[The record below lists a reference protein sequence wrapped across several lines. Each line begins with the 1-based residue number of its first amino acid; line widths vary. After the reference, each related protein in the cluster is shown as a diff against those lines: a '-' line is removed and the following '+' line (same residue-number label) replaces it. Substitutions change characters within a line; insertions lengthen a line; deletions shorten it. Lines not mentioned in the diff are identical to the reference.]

1 MKKFLIL
8 AVALMM
14 GATAAF
20 AQTDEPKNE
29 FSIAWGGISNSQ
41 VLNTFADVLSAA
53 FESIVNKGTKWDEA
67 ADFGTISAEYFH
79 HVSPVVSL
87 GAIGVYNMHNRDLQK
102 DGKVIGSN
110 KRSFITLLPAVK
122 FNWLRKNSWGLYSKL
137 GAGASL
143 LLSKEKADR
152 TDTSEAFDNTKSSV
166 MFNFQVS
173 ALGVEFG
180 RSLRGFCE
188 TGFGEQGVF
197 LVGLRYRF

>member
-1 MKKFLIL
+1 MKKIWII

-14 GATAAF
+14 GTTVAF

-29 FSIAWGGISNSQ
+29 FSVAWGGLSNSQ
-41 VLNTFADVLSAA
+41 ILNAFADVFSAT
-53 FESIVNKGTKWDEA
+53 FESIVNKGTKWDDV

-79 HVSPVVSL
+79 HVSPLVSL
-87 GAIGVYNMHNRDLQK
+87 GAIGVYNMHNRDLEK
-102 DGKVIGSN
+102 DGKIIGSN
-110 KRSFITLLPAVK
+110 NRSFITLLPAIK
-122 FNWLRKNSWGLYSKL
+122 FSWLRKDSWGLYSKL

-143 LLSKEKADR
+143 LVSKEKTEA
-152 TDTSEAFDNTKSSV
+152 TATSQSYDYKETSV
-166 MFNFQVS
+166 LFNFQVS

-188 TGFGEQGVF
+188 AGFGEQGVF

>member
-1 MKKFLIL
+1 MKKIWII

-14 GATAAF
+14 GTTVAF

-29 FSIAWGGISNSQ
+29 FSVAWGGLSNSQ
-41 VLNTFADVLSAA
+41 VLNTFVDVFAAA
-53 FESIVNKGTKWDEA
+53 FESIVDKGTKWDDV

-122 FNWLRKNSWGLYSKL
+122 FNWLRKDSWGMYSKL

-143 LLSKEKADR
+143 LVSKEK
-152 TDTSEAFDNTKSSV
+152 TDATPSSEAIDNTKCSV
-166 MFNFQVS
+166 LFNFQVS

-188 TGFGEQGVF
+188 AGFGEQGVF

>member
-1 MKKFLIL
+1 MKKIWII

-14 GATAAF
+14 GTTVAF

-29 FSIAWGGISNSQ
+29 FSVAWGGLSNSQ
-41 VLNTFADVLSAA
+41 VLNTFMDVFSAA
-53 FESIVNKGTKWDEA
+53 FESIVNKGTKWDDV

-87 GAIGVYNMHNRDLQK
+87 LV
-102 DGKVIGSN
+102 
-110 KRSFITLLPAVK
+110 
-122 FNWLRKNSWGLYSKL
+122 
-137 GAGASL
+137 
-143 LLSKEKADR
+143 SKEK
-152 TDTSEAFDNTKSSV
+152 TDATPSSEAIDNTKCSV
-166 MFNFQVS
+166 RFNFQVS

-188 TGFGEQGVF
+188 AGFGEQGVF

>member
-1 MKKFLIL
+1 MKKIWII

-14 GATAAF
+14 GTTVAF

-122 FNWLRKNSWGLYSKL
+122 FNWLRKNSWGMYSKL

-188 TGFGEQGVF
+188 AGFGEQGVF

>member
-29 FSIAWGGISNSQ
+29 FSVAWGGISNSQ

-79 HVSPVVSL
+79 HVSPLVSL
-87 GAIGVYNMHNRDLQK
+87 GAIGVYNMHNRDLEK
-102 DGKVIGSN
+102 DGKIIGSN
-110 KRSFITLLPAVK
+110 NRSFITLLPAIK
-122 FNWLRKNSWGLYSKL
+122 FSWLRKDSWGLYSKL

-152 TDTSEAFDNTKSSV
+152 TDTSEAFDNTKSGV

-180 RSLRGFCE
+180 RSLRGFVE
-188 TGFGEQGVF
+188 AGFGEQGVF
-197 LVGLRYRF
+197 LLGLRYRF

>member
-1 MKKFLIL
+1 MI

-14 GATAAF
+14 GVTSAS
-20 AQTDEPKNE
+20 AQADEPKNE
-29 FSIAWGGISNSQ
+29 FSVAWGGLSNSQ
-41 VLNTFADVLSAA
+41 VLNAFADVFSAA
-53 FESIVNKGTKWDEA
+53 FESIVNKGTKWDDV

-87 GAIGVYNMHNRDLQK
+87 GAIGVYNIHNRDLQK
-102 DGKVIGSN
+102 DGKTIGSN
-110 KRSFITLLPAVK
+110 NRSFITLLPAVK
-122 FNWLRKNSWGLYSKL
+122 FNWLRKDSWGLYSKL

-143 LLSKEKADR
+143 VLSKEKADA
-152 TDTSEAFDNTKSSV
+152 TDTSQAVDNTQNSV

-173 ALGVEFG
+173 ALGMEFG

-188 TGFGEQGVF
+188 AGFGEQGVF

>member
-1 MKKFLIL
+1 MI
-8 AVALMM
+8 AVALML
-14 GATAAF
+14 GVTSAS
-20 AQTDEPKNE
+20 AQADEPKNE
-29 FSIAWGGISNSQ
+29 FSVAWGGLSNSQ
-41 VLNTFADVLSAA
+41 VLNAFADVFSAA
-53 FESIVNKGTKWDEA
+53 FEAIVNKGTKWDDV

-87 GAIGVYNMHNRDLQK
+87 GAIGVYNIHNRDLQK
-102 DGKVIGSN
+102 DGKTIGSN
-110 KRSFITLLPAVK
+110 NRSFITLLPAVK
-122 FNWLRKNSWGLYSKL
+122 FNWLRKDSWGLYSKL

-143 LLSKEKADR
+143 VLSKEKADA
-152 TDTSEAFDNTKSSV
+152 TDTSQAVDNTQNSV

-188 TGFGEQGVF
+188 AGCGEQGVF